1 MTNWIVGHTD
11 RFKAAVSQRGIS
23 NWVSFFGVSDIGYYF
38 SPEQVGGL
46 PWSDS
51 DLYVEKSPLTYV
63 ENVQTPLLLI
73 HSENDLRCPLEQ
85 AEQLFIYLRRLGK
98 TVRLAIF
105 PEETHELSRSG
116 KPNRRMER
124 LRLIK
129 GWFEEWL

>member
-1 MTNWIVGHTD
+1 MTNWVIGHTD

-23 NWVSFFGVSDIGYYF
+23 NWVSFFGTSDIGYF
-38 SPEQVGGL
+38 FNPDHIGGL
-46 PWSDS
+46 PWSDP

-63 ENVQTPLLLI
+63 ENMHTPLLLI

-85 AEQLFIYLRRLGK
+85 AAQLFIYLRRLGR

-105 PEETHELSRSG
+105 PEETHELSRAG

-124 LRLIK
+124 LRLIL
-129 GWFEEWL
+129 GWFGEWL

>member
-38 SPEQVGGL
+38 SQEHVGDL
-46 PWSDS
+46 PWRDP

-63 ENVQTPLLLI
+63 ENVHTPLLLI
-73 HSENDLRCPLEQ
+73 HSEKDLRCPLEQ
-85 AEQLFIYLRRLGK
+85 AVQLYIYLRRLGRDVK
-98 TVRLAIF
+98 LAIF

-124 LRLIK
+124 LRLIL
-129 GWFEEWL
+129 GWFKERL